1 MEEISTEEIKDFLL
15 YKKLSSEL
23 NEKLSNLMAQD
34 NSLNKTKALELLLD
48 FYENQNY

>member
-15 YKKLSSEL
+15 YKKLSSNL

-34 NSLNKTKALELLLD
+34 NSLSKTIALELLLD